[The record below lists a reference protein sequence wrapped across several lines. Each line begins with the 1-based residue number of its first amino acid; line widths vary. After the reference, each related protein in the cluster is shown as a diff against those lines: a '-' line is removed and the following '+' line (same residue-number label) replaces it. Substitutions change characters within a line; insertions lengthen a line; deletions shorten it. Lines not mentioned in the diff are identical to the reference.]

1 MTAERQTEKR
11 TIANQ
16 AVVKKA
22 AARAT
27 RASAKLENREV
38 PEDFTP
44 RVLGVTVHA
53 ETVRIRPFADG
64 NSRTTR
70 LLADLVYIAAQERAN
85 LQYDWDVDKT
95 RYIQLLREFDVRRNA
110 DELVEFI
117 GVQLIES

>member
-1 MTAERQTEKR
+1 M
-11 TIANQ
+11 
-16 AVVKKA
+16 
-22 AARAT
+22 
-27 RASAKLENREV
+27 S
-38 PEDFTP
+38 PCTP
-44 RVLGVTVHA
+44 RIH
-53 ETVRIRPFADG
+53 PFADG
-64 NSRTTR
+64 NGRTTR